1 MMRRFALL
9 LAFVFALPLAAQT
22 VGTESL
28 LIGPGDQLHVQFYDT
43 PELEQH
49 PRVDDAG
56 NAPLLFLGP
65 VGLVGKT
72 PQQAA
77 GVIAS
82 LMVSRKFMS
91 HPQVVV
97 TIEQY
102 ATQEVTVSGEVGH
115 PGNIMLSTPRPV
127 LDVLAQAGG
136 LNALADRHIVIQH
149 RGGGQAAATPYFVS
163 NDPKVQ
169 LADDVMIRPGDVVVV
184 PRVGLVYILGDV
196 GRPGGYPLVSN
207 DARVT
212 LLEALS
218 NAGSTNKTAVISG
231 VKLMRKT
238 GAGYTQVPVH
248 LGKIEA
254 GKEPDPLLLADDV
267 VIVPFSYAKN
277 FILNGT
283 GIAASVA
290 SAALYD
296 K

>member
-9 LAFVFALPLAAQT
+9 CGLVFALPLAAQT
-22 VGTESL
+22 ASTESL

-49 PRVDDAG
+49 PRVDDVG
-56 NAPLLFLGP
+56 NALLLFLGP

-82 LMVSRKFMS
+82 LMVSGHFMS

-115 PGNIMLSTPRPV
+115 PGNIMLATPRPV

-136 LNALADRHIVIQH
+136 LNAMADRHIVIQH
-149 RGGGQAAATPYFVS
+149 RGGARAPTPYFVS

-169 LADDVMIRPGDVVVV
+169 LADDVMIRPGDVVIV
-184 PRVGLVYILGDV
+184 PRVGLIYILGDV

-207 DARVT
+207 DAQVT

-231 VKLMRKT
+231 VRLMRKA

>member
-1 MMRRFALL
+1 MMRQFALL
-9 LAFVFALPLAAQT
+9 LALVFASPLAAQT
-22 VGTESL
+22 AATESL

-43 PELEQH
+43 PELDQH
-49 PRVDDAG
+49 LRVDDAG
-56 NAPLLFLGP
+56 AATLLFLGP
-65 VGLVGKT
+65 VALVGKT
-72 PQQAA
+72 PEQAA
-77 GVIAS
+77 GMIAS
-82 LMVSRKFMS
+82 LMVSRHFMS

-115 PGNIMLSTPRPV
+115 PGNIMLATPRPV

-149 RGGGQAAATPYFVS
+149 RGGAQAPTPYFVS

-169 LADDVMIRPGDVVVV
+169 LAGEVMIRPGDVVVV

-196 GRPGGYPLVSN
+196 GRPGGYPLASN
-207 DARVT
+207 DTHVT
-212 LLEALS
+212 LLQALANS
-218 NAGSTNKTAVISG
+218 GSPNKTAVISG
-231 VKLMRKT
+231 VRLMRKT
-238 GAGYTQVPVH
+238 GAGYTQVPLH

-277 FILNGT
+277 FIMNGT

-290 SAALYD
+290 SAALYQW
-296 K
+296 

>member
-1 MMRRFALL
+1 MMRRCATLWVL
-9 LAFVFALPLAAQT
+9 MFALPLAAQT
-22 VGTESL
+22 ADRESL

-56 NAPLLFLGP
+56 VAPLLFLGD
-65 VGLVGKT
+65 VSVMGRT
-72 PQQAA
+72 PKEAA
-77 GVIAS
+77 GVIAAR
-82 LMVSRKFMS
+82 MVAGHFMS

-115 PGNIMLSTPRPV
+115 PGNILLTTPRPV
-127 LDVLAQAGG
+127 LEVLAQAGG
-136 LNALADRHIVIQH
+136 LNALADRHIVIHH
-149 RGGGQAAATPYFVS
+149 RGGTQAPTAYFVS
-163 NDPKVQ
+163 NDPTVQ
-169 LADDVMIRPGDVVVV
+169 MADDGMIRPGDVVMV

-196 GRPGGYPLVSN
+196 GRPGGYPLASN
-207 DARVT
+207 EGHVT

-231 VKLMRKT
+231 VRLMRKN
-238 GAGYTQVPVH
+238 GPGYTQVPLH